1 MITTA
6 DFAALTVDLQDIFFE
21 AAKNK
26 LASAQGMDIFG
37 VKDTERQA
45 HIHQVIHGVSGV
57 REVTPGQDLPKVNS
71 NQGDAATFTQ
81 RYFGAEF
88 DVTKAMRKF
97 DLYDQIQALPRT
109 LVDDAFD
116 NIDQSMADVLL
127 YGWSTS
133 YTDVYGASV
142 SSVTVDAKALF
153 SAVHD
158 FNVGVRTYSNIISDG
173 TNTNPALARA
183 GIVKTRAIARRYK
196 DAVGKTRPVHLD
208 QLVVGP
214 TNEDLAER
222 IVFSQQISGNNN
234 NDVNALKGKI
244 KKITVWDRLDY
255 DSAGTDKSAYWF
267 LVDTTQVAESLQAL
281 FAERPELD
289 APEQVYEN
297 KNWTYSLDFFY
308 TIGLGLPA
316 YVYGAKG
323 DNS

>member
-6 DFAALTVDLQDIFFE
+6 DFANLTVDLQDIFNE
-21 AAKNK
+21 VAERNLAMAK
-26 LASAQGMDIFG
+26 GMDLFG
-37 VKDTERQA
+37 VRDTERQA
-45 HIHQVIHGVSGV
+45 HIHQVIHGVAGI

-71 NQGDAATFTQ
+71 NQGDSATFTQ

-97 DLYDQIQALPRT
+97 DLYNEIERLPKT

-116 NIDQSMADVLL
+116 NIDQSLADVLL

-133 YTDVYGASV
+133 YTDVYGKVISA
-142 SSVTVDAKALF
+142 VTVDAKALF
-153 SAVHD
+153 SATHD
-158 FNVGVRTYSNIISDG
+158 FNVGSRTYSNIISDG

-183 GIVKTRAIARRYK
+183 GIVKARATGRKYK
-196 DAVGKTRPVHLD
+196 DAVAKTRPVILD
-208 QLVVGP
+208 QLIVGP

-222 IVFSQQISGNNN
+222 IVFSQQINGNNN
-234 NDVNALKGKI
+234 NDVNGLKGKI
-244 KKITVWDRLDY
+244 KTITVWDRLDS
-255 DSAGTDKSAYWF
+255 DSSGTDKSAYWF
-267 LVDTTQVAESLQAL
+267 LADTQQVTESLQAL

-297 KNWTYSLDFFY
+297 KNWTYTLDFFY
-308 TIGLGLPA
+308 TTGLGLPA
-316 YVYGAKG
+316 YVFGSKG

>member
-6 DFAALTVDLQDIFFE
+6 DFPALTLDLQEIFNE

-26 LASAQGMDIFG
+26 MAEAKGMDLFG

-45 HIHQVIHGVSGV
+45 YIYQVIHGVSGI

-71 NQGDAATFTQ
+71 NQGDQSTFTQ

-97 DLYDQIQALPRT
+97 DLYNEIEGLPRT

-116 NIDQSMADVLL
+116 DIDQSMADVLL
-127 YGWSTS
+127 FGWSTS
-133 YTDVYGASV
+133 YTDVYSKVVAAV
-142 SSVTVDAKALF
+142 CPDAKALF
-153 SAVHD
+153 SASHD
-158 FNVGVRTYSNIISDG
+158 FNVGVRTFSNIITDG
-173 TNTNPALARA
+173 TNTNPAMSRA
-183 GIVKTRAIARRYK
+183 AIVKTRAIGKRYK
-196 DAVGKTRPVHLD
+196 DAVGKTRPVDLNE
-208 QLVVGP
+208 LITGP
-214 TNEDLAER
+214 TGEDLAER
-222 IVFSQQISGNNN
+222 LVFSQQISGNNN
-234 NDVNALKGKI
+234 NDINALKGKV

-255 DSAGTDKSAYWF
+255 DNAGTDKSAYWF
-267 LVDTTQVAESLQAL
+267 LADSGKVADSLHAY

-297 KNWTYSLDFFY
+297 KNWTYTLDYFY
-308 TIGLGLPA
+308 TLGLGLPA